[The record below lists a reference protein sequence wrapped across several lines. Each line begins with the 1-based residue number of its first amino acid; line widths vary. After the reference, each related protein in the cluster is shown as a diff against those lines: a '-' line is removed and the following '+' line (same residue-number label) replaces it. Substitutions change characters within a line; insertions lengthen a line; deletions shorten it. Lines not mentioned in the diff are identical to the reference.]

1 MDTSLMKV
9 DELFHIGR
17 RLRSIVLQS
26 AIVGMALSVLGMLL
40 AALGWLPPVGGAIVQ
55 EVIDVLAIANALRM
69 AIPPRTLSDY

>member
-1 MDTSLMKV
+1 MKV